1 MKARDKTLENPVL
14 IGADLMK
21 APVVWLM
28 SNATDDISGMR
39 YDAKPWDPSKPAPAE
54 AERIGAKA
62 GVLLY
67 SMPDY

>member
-1 MKARDKTLENPVL
+1 
-14 IGADLMK
+14 
-21 APVVWLM
+21 M
-28 SNATDDISGMR
+28 SEATNEISGMR
-39 YDAKPWDPSKPAPAE
+39 YDAKPWDPSKPAADE